1 MDTTIDGYIAYLGQK
16 ETVSRQYFARAQR
29 SMNGVAQAIA
39 VLE

>member
-16 ETVSRQYFARAQR
+16 ETDSRQYFARAQR
-29 SMNGVAQAIA
+29 SMDGVAQAIA